1 VFELYL
7 VRLDIQ
13 KNGESIEDA
22 FLSLLDCSTL
32 RLKSPDYSC
41 GRAGSCCL
49 DRAAG
54 IDVMSG
60 AAIGCGADVTWMIAV
75 VISAVRSLLASERDQ
90 CPRYITQYATGH
102 GRAQNPGQIVYICA
116 FATWRWSAM
125 LADDMITPARKPERS
140 ATYADL
146 AALPEGVRGEIFDG
160 AVETQPAPLPRHSNA
175 QRVLGARIGGPFQD
189 DDGRGGPGGW
199 WIFPDVDV
207 QLPSG
212 DVVRPDLAGWRRE
225 RLPDPGDIQPI
236 AVVPDWV
243 CEIVSPTP
251 ASRRRDRVKKR
262 HLYAQAGVAFY
273 WLVDPDDRT
282 LEGLA
287 LRDGGWFE
295 VGVYDDTAIVRI
307 APFEAIELEV
317 GRLFLPRTQQLT
329 E

>member
-1 VFELYL
+1 MGGAAVGCSAESAS
-7 VRLDIQ
+7 RG
-13 KNGESIEDA
+13 GETSEGYDRA
-22 FLSLLDCSTL
+22 VDDVDGDVEHFDDHFSSSLLSSAEPDQCSRCITHT
-32 RLKSPDYSC
+32 
-41 GRAGSCCL
+41 RAG
-49 DRAAG
+49 
-54 IDVMSG
+54 
-60 AAIGCGADVTWMIAV
+60 
-75 VISAVRSLLASERDQ
+75 
-90 CPRYITQYATGH
+90 H
-102 GRAQNPGQIVYICA
+102 GPAQNPSKTVYRCA
-116 FATWRWSAM
+116 FAIWLWSAM
-125 LADDMITPARKPERS
+125 LSGDMIHPARKPERS

-146 AALPEGVRGEIFDG
+146 ASLPEGVRAEIFDG
-160 AVETQPAPLPRHSNA
+160 VVETQPAPLPRHSNA

-212 DVVRPDLAGWRRE
+212 DVVRPDLAGWRRD

-251 ASRRRDRVKKR
+251 TSRRRDRVKKR

-282 LEGLA
+282 LEALA

-295 VGVYDDTAIVRI
+295 VGVYDDTAVVRI
-307 APFEAIELEV
+307 APFDAIELEV
-317 GRLFLPRTQQLT
+317 GRLFLPRTQQAS